1 MKSES
6 ISEDEYLRVMDNL
19 YNETRD
25 GVRNKEIISKDLRG
39 LVLLGAEMD
48 KVLADYC
55 TILTATQ
62 NNGFPISQGI
72 KAVYMSLQYMKAN
85 VVYFLKK
92 DENVNY
98 IGKSCNIF
106 SRIIGHNNKDYNR
119 IFIQYFDTEKET
131 SLAEDN
137 FILQYKPRYNKSVN
151 LSNARRYE
159 GGEYAGKEV
168 RFFCHK
174 VGSQGK
180 SKRKLKLDKFS
191 VIGEDLNFIVN
202 EDLLDRYYVGE

>member
-1 MKSES
+1 MNSEV
-6 ISEDEYLRVMDNL
+6 ISEDKYLDIMDNL
-19 YNETRD
+19 YRETRD
-25 GVRNKEIISKDLRG
+25 GVRNKEIISKNLRS

-55 TILTATQ
+55 TILTAIQ
-62 NNGFPISQGI
+62 NNGFSISQGI
-72 KAVYMSLQYMKAN
+72 KAIYISLKHMKAN

-92 DENVNY
+92 DENTNY

-119 IFIQYFDTEKET
+119 IFIQYFATEKET
-131 SLAEDN
+131 SWAEDN

-151 LSNARRYE
+151 LSNAKKYE
-159 GGEYAGKEV
+159 GGEYTGKEI

-174 VGSQGK
+174 FGSNGK
-180 SKRKLKLDKFS
+180 AKRKLKLDKFS
-191 VIGEDLNFIVN
+191 VIGQDLNFIIN
-202 EDLLDRYYVGE
+202 EDLMDRY